1 MNLFE
6 TFIKIGVDSSE
17 VGSKVDSLKSDM
29 FSLGDAIKA
38 NLISDAIKSGITFVI
53 DGLEKMGKAV
63 LGFGKDSLDAAV
75 DFESA
80 FAGVKKTVDATEE
93 EYGQLSDWI
102 KKASTDMAASQGEIA
117 GAMEVAGQLGISGVD
132 NLEKFTETMVMLG
145 TSTNLSSEE
154 AATALARIVNIT
166 GESTEDID
174 KLGAV
179 VVALGNNFATNES
192 EITNMATRLAST
204 GTISGLTTKE
214 IFALSTAMS
223 SVGIQAEA
231 GGTAM
236 TQTLTAL
243 SQAVS
248 GATGDE
254 KELAKAQ
261 DKVDKATEAL
271 TKAQEKYNK
280 AMAES
285 GEDSSKAKIA
295 LNNLEKAQI
304 TYNAAVKKYG
314 EDSDQAKKALQGV
327 ENAQIKYDD
336 VLSKSSDK
344 VKEAAKNVEKA
355 EQDLATAQ
363 QNLENASGGA
373 SDKLTLIAQVS
384 KMSAEQ
390 FAETWKN
397 DPMQAI
403 TAFIAGLGDL
413 ESTGMDVNQVLD
425 TLSMDGIRQGNMLK
439 SLSLATEQLTAA
451 QEVANSAY
459 EENTALTDEAG
470 KRYETAAS
478 QLAMVEN
485 AFKNIQ
491 IAIGEGMSPTFVEFL
506 GIVKEGLISMEEAFG
521 EDGFQGLFDKF
532 GEMIEGILGFVE
544 EKMPEITQVAT
555 TIIEGIATG
564 LGEHI
569 DDIVGAAENIAGSI
583 ITYFDEHLEDI
594 GAVGGKI
601 ISSIVNFFGEHID
614 ELASIGSRI
623 IEYIT
628 KSLSDMAAQIGSYD
642 WKGAAAELANNLR
655 SSIAGEG
662 EPTLISAA
670 ADLVSNLASGLGAAA
685 PELIPAAIDLM
696 LSFANDLIEQ
706 IPMLISS
713 AADLIIG
720 LTEGL
725 TNPES
730 LTNILN
736 TAINLIM
743 ALADGLIEALP
754 KLIEAAPTIV
764 GNLVEAIEK
773 NAPHLFVA
781 ALKLIM
787 KLYTGLL
794 DAIPELIK
802 AVPEIIASLVAGLI
816 EGTAEIIPA
825 ADELMNAFHDEILSF
840 DFIGWGVDMVTSFI
854 DGIKSGIGDIGDAAN
869 FAAQTIA
876 DFLGFSEP
884 EKGPLSNFHT
894 FAPDMMDLFAKGIK
908 DNTDEVRKQIE
919 ESFDFDDLIKD
930 QEFDF
935 SSNIEG
941 KFTGHGTNE
950 KQADDTT
957 GGFVQNLTINAP
969 KELSPSEI
977 ARQTRNANREF
988 VLSVRMA

>member
-17 VGSKVDSLKSDM
+17 VGSKIDSLKSDM

-236 TQTLTAL
+236 TQTLTGI
-243 SQAVS
+243 SKAVS
-248 GATGDE
+248 DAANGSAD
-254 KELAKAQ
+254 
-261 DKVDKATEAL
+261 D
-271 TKAQEKYNK
+271 
-280 AMAES
+280 
-285 GEDSSKAKIA
+285 
-295 LNNLEKAQI
+295 LN
-304 TYNAAVKKYG
+304 
-314 EDSDQAKKALQGV
+314 
-327 ENAQIKYDD
+327 
-336 VLSKSSDK
+336 
-344 VKEAAKNVEKA
+344 
-355 EQDLATAQ
+355 
-363 QNLENASGGA
+363 
-373 SDKLTLIAQVS
+373 LIAQVAQ
-384 KMSAEQ
+384 MSADE
-390 FAETWKN
+390 FARTWN
-397 DPMQAI
+397 DDPMQAI

-544 EKMPEITQVAT
+544 EKTPEITEVAT
-555 TIIEGIATG
+555 TIVTGIATG
-564 LGEHI
+564 FGDHI
-569 DDIVGAAENIAGSI
+569 DDIVGAAENILGSI
-583 ITYFDEHLEDI
+583 IDYFSEHMDDVGQI
-594 GAVGGKI
+594 GGNI
-601 ISSIVNFFGEHID
+601 ITSIVTFFSEHID
-614 ELASIGSRI
+614 ELVIIGEQLVS
-623 IEYIT
+623 YIT
-628 KSLSDMAAQIGSYD
+628 TALSDMAAQVGAFD
-642 WKGAAAELANNLR
+642 WKEAATDLADKLR

-670 ADLVSNLASGLGAAA
+670 AELVGNLASGLGEAA

-706 IPMLISS
+706 IPTLISS
-713 AADLIIG
+713 ASDLIIG

-894 FAPDMMDLFAKGIK
+894 FAPDMMALFAKGVK
-908 DNTDEVRKQIE
+908 DNTDDVRRQIE

-930 QEFDF
+930 QDFDF

-941 KFTGHGTNE
+941 KFSGHTENDGQTE
-950 KQADDTT
+950 DMA

-969 KELSPSEI
+969 TELTPSEI

-988 VLSVRMA
+988 ILSMRMA